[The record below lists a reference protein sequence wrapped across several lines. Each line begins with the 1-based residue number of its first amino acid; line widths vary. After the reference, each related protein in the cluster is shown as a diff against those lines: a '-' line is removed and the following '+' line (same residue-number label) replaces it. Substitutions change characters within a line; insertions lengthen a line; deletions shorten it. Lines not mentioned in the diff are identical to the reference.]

1 MTQVNYDFS
10 LSGKVAL
17 VTGAA
22 AGIGNT
28 IANAF
33 LTQGAK
39 VAFLDINPAVSNA
52 VETVENGRA
61 IAIQADVTQ
70 RENVTQAI
78 EQVKAAFGRIDI
90 LVNSAGIV
98 LLDEAEHFS
107 EQDWDRTLDVNL
119 KGVYL
124 LSQAAGKEML
134 AQGSGRIVNLA
145 SQAGVIALDR
155 HLAYC
160 VSKAGVISMTQVM
173 ALEWSPK
180 GVTVNAI
187 SPTVVLTELGK
198 KAWAGEVG
206 EAMKQ
211 KIPARR
217 FAEPEEI
224 AAAAVYLSS
233 DLAGM
238 VTGANLIVDGGYTIQ

>member
-33 LTQGAK
+33 LVQGAN
-39 VAFLDINPAVSNA
+39 VAFLDINPAVSEA
-52 VETVENGRA
+52 VAKVESGRA
-61 IAIQADVTQ
+61 IAIQADVTK
-70 RENVTQAI
+70 RENVEQAI

-98 LLDEAEHFS
+98 LLDEAENFS
-107 EQDWDRTLDVNL
+107 EQDWDRTIDVNL